1 VTATNDTPPPPI
13 SDPLARHQVITSGPH
28 VLRILLVA
36 ACVIGLGLAAY
47 MLGRSQGSGIPKV
60 LGSLELHRGEPKLP
74 GYEDM
79 APKPAPAPPPV
90 PRFEKTESP
99 TTPARPTAR
108 SAPKEDDLR
117 KKAMEA
123 GVGGWSRKEA
133 GNGGETAGQAEA
145 SDFTAA
151 GSDCLVPPGTPI
163 PAQTV
168 NRVVTERGGIV
179 TARVTQDVWDA
190 GFFCLAVPAG
200 SVVTLEVGTGVG
212 RGQKRIAVANPVITR
227 PWPRNDMVRV
237 AAVGT
242 DATGA
247 AGLAGSVQVPWFQ
260 TGLLIAASTAVDVGV
275 AALTG
280 GGSLISGILGHSMER
295 PLDKAAKDLLDRA
308 PVITLDAGEPVLLLL
323 RGGLRADE
331 FNHVQ

>member
-1 VTATNDTPPPPI
+1 MTATNDTPQPPA
-13 SDPLARHQVITSGPH
+13 DPLARHRVVTSGPH

-36 ACVIGLGLAAY
+36 AAVIGLGLAAY
-47 MLGRSQGSGIPKV
+47 MLGRSQGLDVPKV
-60 LGSLELHRGEPKLP
+60 LGSLELPRGEPKMP
-74 GYEDM
+74 SYEDM
-79 APKPAPAPPPV
+79 APKSPPV
-90 PRFEKTESP
+90 PSPAPRFEKPKEP
-99 TTPARPTAR
+99 TPPPARPQSGA
-108 SAPKEDDLR
+108 APKEDDLR

-123 GVGGWSRKEA
+123 GVGGWSRKDPDRGA
-133 GNGGETAGQAEA
+133 PIGQAGS
-145 SDFTAA
+145 SDYAA
-151 GSDCLVPPGTPI
+151 TGSDCFVPPGTPI

-190 GFFCLAVPAG
+190 GFSCLAVPAG
-200 SVVTLEVGTGVG
+200 SVVTLDVGTGVTK
-212 RGQKRIAVANPVITR
+212 GQKRIEVANPVITR
-227 PWPRNDMVRV
+227 PWPRNDAVRV

-260 TGLLIAASTAVDVGV
+260 TGLLIAASTAADAGV

-280 GGSLISGILGHSMER
+280 GGSLIGGILGHSMDR

-308 PVITLDAGEPVLLLL
+308 PVITLDAGEPVSLLL
-323 RGGLRADE
+323 RGGLSSDE
-331 FNHVQ
+331 FRR